1 MLRTGAA
8 GGTALSSLT
17 IMSRTTLKLGMVS
30 AIAVAVATLLIV
42 QHQTVSRLR
51 EKNEL
56 LQQQQ
61 GQLTQLA
68 AENERLSNLL
78 VQANSARALPE
89 QDARELLKLSA
100 EVGLLRQQ
108 SRVLARVQEEN
119 RELRAR
125 PAQQLVAVPS
135 QQVFSPAEMFARN
148 ACINQLRQIDG
159 AMQQY
164 ALENRLSATN
174 IVTAEQ
180 ILPYLKE
187 QEEVLRCPSG
197 GTYSFGPLTNLPTCS
212 IPGHAIPT
220 EASGGP

>member
-1 MLRTGAA
+1 
-8 GGTALSSLT
+8 
-17 IMSRTTLKLGMVS
+17 LGIVG
-30 AIAVAVATLLIV
+30 AIAVAVAILLIV
-42 QHQTVSRLR
+42 QHQSVSRLR
-51 EKNEL
+51 EENHS

-78 VQANSARALPE
+78 VQANSDRLLPE
-89 QDARELLKLSA
+89 QDARELLKLRGG
-100 EVGLLRQQ
+100 VGLLRQQ
-108 SRVLARVQEEN
+108 SKELPGLREEN
-119 RELRAR
+119 RQLRAL
-125 PAQQLVAVPS
+125 PAHQLVAVPS
-135 QQVFSPAEMFARN
+135 QQVLSPAEMFATN

-187 QEEVLRCPSG
+187 
-197 GTYSFGPLTNLPTCS
+197 
-212 IPGHAIPT
+212 
-220 EASGGP
+220 